1 MWHGLNSKFQ
11 VCRSLP
17 MLKIVEDNVGHG
29 HQQHAVRGSIQ
40 MYDLYKG
47 CLLPATSPHKILQTN
62 TPLSDGKYTALV

>member
-17 MLKIVEDNVGHG
+17 MLKIVEANVDHG

-40 MYDLYKG
+40 VYDL
-47 CLLPATSPHKILQTN
+47 
-62 TPLSDGKYTALV
+62 